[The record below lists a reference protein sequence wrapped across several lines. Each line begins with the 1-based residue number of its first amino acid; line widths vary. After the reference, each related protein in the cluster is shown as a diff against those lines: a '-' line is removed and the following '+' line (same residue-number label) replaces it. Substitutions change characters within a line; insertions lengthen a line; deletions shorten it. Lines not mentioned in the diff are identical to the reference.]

1 MENNLTNIILTN
13 NIVNM
18 EKKYIHNFLHFDYCN
33 KEYNILQKKISDL
46 NSTDT
51 LSNIGSEQ
59 ISKYYI
65 KLTHLFA
72 TIFNITSNDFYIQD
86 NKMIISTDIS
96 NCIPEIKYLYKTL
109 FDYDNNKYVLNT
121 TDIETYNKHLDY
133 FNNFLTKHTY
143 KSYKNINLKNISNRK
158 INQNKL
164 IFESN
169 FNNYT
174 YYLTILLQKN
184 KNIRESIMTIINKHF
199 IFQED
204 HIKNIISMKILD
216 EIITTIRNMLIAH
229 FFDIENAF
237 KNVIHFFKLFLFEQ
251 FHNTIENRIK
261 LL

>member
-96 NCIPEIKYLYKTL
+96 NCIPEIKYLY
-109 FDYDNNKYVLNT
+109 NN
-121 TDIETYNKHLDY
+121 
-133 FNNFLTKHTY
+133 
-143 KSYKNINLKNISNRK
+143 
-158 INQNKL
+158 
-164 IFESN
+164 
-169 FNNYT
+169 
-174 YYLTILLQKN
+174 
-184 KNIRESIMTIINKHF
+184 IM
-199 IFQED
+199 
-204 HIKNIISMKILD
+204 
-216 EIITTIRNMLIAH
+216 R
-229 FFDIENAF
+229 
-237 KNVIHFFKLFLFEQ
+237 
-251 FHNTIENRIK
+251 
-261 LL
+261 